1 MKAMILAAGRGERM
15 RPLTDSCP
23 KPLLKVNGKALIDYH
38 LESLAL
44 CGIHEVVINT
54 AWLGQQVTTH
64 VGDGSRWGL
73 NIQFSH
79 EGWPALETGGGIFNA
94 LPLLGNEPFLV
105 INGDVFTSWRLT
117 SPQLPMQWRSESLV
131 HLILVPNPSHH
142 PRGDFGLSD
151 HVLTENASEQFTY
164 SGIGF
169 FHPLLFSGCRGGAF
183 KLAPLLYGAVHKNRA
198 TGELFSGNWSDVGT
212 PERLA
217 SLQE

>member
-15 RPLTDSCP
+15 RPLTDRCP

-38 LESLAL
+38 LENLAAG
-44 CGIHEVVINT
+44 GIKDIVINT
-54 AWLGQQVTTH
+54 AWLGEQITEH

-73 NIQFSH
+73 HVQLSH
-79 EGWPALETGGGIFNA
+79 EGWPALETGGGIFKA
-94 LPLLGNEPFLV
+94 LPMLGEEPFIV
-105 INGDVFTSWRLT
+105 VNGDVFTSWRLT
-117 SPQLPMQWRSESLV
+117 APLLPRQWHADSLV

-142 PRGDFGLSD
+142 PRGDFGLEGQL
-151 HVLTENASEQFTY
+151 LTESTTQKFTY

-169 FHPLLFSGCRGGAF
+169 FHPDLFSDCSGGPF
-183 KLAPLLYGAVHKNRA
+183 KLAPLLYGAIHKNRA

-217 SLQE
+217 SLQQ